1 MKGFV
6 VGALFLLAVSPTAW
20 ADVGVLLKAGTL
32 GAGLDV
38 SVGISESFGLRLQAN
53 AFSYDEDITE
63 SDINYNAD
71 LELKSAG
78 LLLDWHPF
86 SGVFRVS
93 AGAYWNGNE
102 IAATG
107 RPSGS
112 TYTINGVTYPSAAVG
127 SLNGQIDFE
136 SVAPY
141 LGIGFASA
149 PKAGRGMTFSFDL
162 GVLYQGEPNVGLTA
176 VCGPALPAPQCT
188 QLQNDVAAEQA
199 SLQDDVKDYKFHPV
213 VSFGIGYRF

>member
-1 MKGFV
+1 MKRFV
-6 VGALFLLAVSPTAW
+6 AGVALLLAVSPAAW

-38 SVGISESFGLRLQAN
+38 SKGISESLALRLQAN
-53 AFSYDEDITE
+53 AFSYEEDITE
-63 SDINYNAD
+63 SNVDYNAD
-71 LELKSAG
+71 LELQSAG

-93 AGAYWNGNE
+93 LGAYWNGNE
-102 IAATG
+102 ASAVG
-107 RPSGS
+107 RPTGG
-112 TYTINGVTYPSAAVG
+112 TYEINGVTYNAADIG

-141 LGIGFASA
+141 FGIGFASA

-176 VCGPALPAPQCT
+176 TCAVGLPPATCT
-188 QLQNDVAAEQA
+188 QLQSDVAAEQA
-199 SLQDDVKDYKFHPV
+199 SLQEDLSDYKFHPV

>member
-6 VGALFLLAVSPTAW
+6 AGVALFLAASPAAW

-38 SVGISESFGLRLQAN
+38 SKGISETLALRLQAN

-63 SDINYNAD
+63 SDVEYSAD
-71 LELKSAG
+71 LDLKSAG

-102 IAATG
+102 TAATG
-107 RPSGS
+107 RPTSGN
-112 TYTINGVTYPSAAVG
+112 YVINGQSYTSAEIG
-127 SLNGQIDFE
+127 SLNGQIDFSE
-136 SVAPY
+136 VAPY
-141 LGIGFASA
+141 LGIGFGSA
-149 PKAGRGMTFSFDL
+149 PKAGRGMSFSFDL
-162 GVLYQGEPNVGLTA
+162 GVLYQGEPNVGLTVA
-176 VCGPALPAPQCT
+176 CGAGLPPATCT
-188 QLQNDVAAEQA
+188 QLQNDVAAEA
-199 SLQDDVKDYKFHPV
+199 VALQDELKDFKFYPV

>member
-1 MKGFV
+1 MNRFV
-6 VGALFLLAVSPTAW
+6 ACVLLFLGVSTAAW

-38 SVGISESFGLRLQAN
+38 SKGISETLALRLQAN

-63 SDINYNAD
+63 SDVEYRAD
-71 LELKSAG
+71 LDLKSAG

-86 SGVFRVS
+86 SGAFRVS

-102 IAATG
+102 TTVTG
-107 RPSGS
+107 RPTGG
-112 TYTINGVTYPSAAVG
+112 TYVINGQPYSSTDIG
-127 SLNGQIDFE
+127 SLNGKIDFP

-141 LGIGFASA
+141 LGIGFGSS
-149 PKAGRGMTFSFDL
+149 PKAGGGMTFSFDL
-162 GVLYQGEPNVGLTA
+162 GVLYQREPNVGLTV
-176 VCGPALPAPQCT
+176 VCGSTVLDCNL
-188 QLQNDVAAEQA
+188 LQSRVAAEA
-199 SLQDDVKDYKFHPV
+199 VSLQDELKDFKFYPV